1 VTSTER
7 PWRVGLSN
15 TAGSD
20 FRSIVLWTAER
31 YGPEQARIYAE
42 ALRATLASLAK
53 GPSTPGARLR
63 PEIAEGIHSLHVTR
77 IRRRARH
84 LVFFRVVGDRQI
96 EIARILHDGMD
107 FRRHLLPDEPGET

>member
-1 VTSTER
+1 VTER

-15 TAGSD
+15 TADSD
-20 FRSIVLWTAER
+20 FRSIVLWTEDR
-31 YGPEQARIYAE
+31 FGSEQARIYAE

-63 PEIAEGIHSLHVTR
+63 PEIVEGIHSLHVTR
-77 IRRRARH
+77 IRRARH

-96 EIARILHDGMD
+96 EITRILHDSMD